1 VLKTTGFD
9 QIATRQP
16 AAVTVASVQTGI
28 ELSNLKTTVDLNW
41 TLSGAGPV
49 VDVRDIQGELFGG
62 TMTCP
67 AVHIDPA
74 KPPAQWTLS
83 LREIDLA
90 KVLSVEQQK
99 GIDGTGL
106 LNGTLPITLTAAG
119 ASVKDGSIEAQPP
132 GGIIRYTATPEA
144 GKLLAESDQ
153 SLKLVAQALNNFHYN
168 VLRVGVQ
175 YREDGLLQLAARLEG
190 KNPDMKKTP
199 PIHFNLTVQEN
210 IPALLKTLRTV
221 QDIGESLKQ
230 RVQKG

>member
-1 VLKTTGFD
+1 
-9 QIATRQP
+9 
-16 AAVTVASVQTGI
+16 
-28 ELSNLKTTVDLNW
+28 
-41 TLSGAGPV
+41 
-49 VDVRDIQGELFGG
+49 
-62 TMTCP
+62 MTCP

-99 GIDGTGL
+99 GIEGTGL